1 MNKKLGLAV
10 LTAVIGSSAAMANP
24 DPKSIYPWVPIP
36 KDQIVSKIKYLAED
50 GKPITNITQINAM
63 KLHRANTK
71 VPTWT
76 GPYWPLKQGG
86 IANPYMEKSFLSM
99 TAFIPLVDQIEPYD
113 KRKNYVETRAAQL
126 SEKEIAKLSPAE
138 KYDLLLGNEMDLTTH
153 VWDFINQWKNDMKW
167 NYIRSIDMPEGEE
180 GGDWEIEK
188 KNYIVAN
195 WEGIC
200 HGWAPAAGVVPKPQ
214 KTVYASLPDG
224 RKVTFY
230 PEDIK
235 GLVSQTWANSIVQD
249 HVLSEGLRCKRRM
262 PKSDKYGRYYDHI
275 PENGEILPRCAD
287 VHPAVMHLTLVNL
300 VGKQGRSF
308 IVDKAATIA
317 VSNQPVQGYEFK
329 YFDPYNGNDTKSF
342 DQALRQYDARY
353 DHYRNERHP
362 DTAFLVGV
370 ESKIIYADWSMIKKP
385 TARKYNEDK
394 YDDLTSYYDLEID
407 SAGNIVGGQ
416 WRGFKNLEDAN
427 QNHSNENGTTTAN
440 KTRPDFL
447 WVVPK
452 DYSKFFQGPAGLE
465 KWDIRSGKAAPQSW
479 KSAAKAAHSF
489 IYENS
494 KYYGNYELCKVRNSD
509 GVVKEVPCEFR
520 YPRPQPLMQIV
531 NQLVDLS
538 K

>member
-1 MNKKLGLAV
+1 MNKRLGLAV
-10 LTAVIGSSAAMANP
+10 LTAVIGSSAAMASP

-76 GPYWPLKQGG
+76 APYWPLKQGG

-153 VWDFINQWKNDMKW
+153 VWDFINKWKDDMKW
-167 NYIRSIDMPEGEE
+167 NYIRSIDIPEGEE

-188 KNYIVAN
+188 KNFIVAN

-235 GLVSQTWANSIVQD
+235 GLVSQTWANSMVQD

-275 PENGEILPRCAD
+275 PENGEIQPRCAD

-308 IVDKAATIA
+308 IVDKATTLA
-317 VSNQPVQGYEFK
+317 VSNQPVEGYEFK
-329 YFDPYNGNDTKSF
+329 YFDPYTGSDTKSF
-342 DQALRQYDARY
+342 DQALRHYDARY

-362 DTAFLVGV
+362 DTAYLVGV

-385 TARKYNEDK
+385 NARKYNEDK

-407 SAGNIVGGQ
+407 MAGNIIGGQ

-427 QNHSNENGTTTAN
+427 QNNSNENGTTSAN
-440 KTRPDFL
+440 QTRPDFL

-452 DYSKFFQGPAGLE
+452 DYAKFFQGPAGLE

-494 KYYGNYELCKVRNSD
+494 KYYGNYELCKVKNSE